1 MSDKRAVFVSYSRRD
16 REWLDRLL
24 VHLKPL
30 VRETGVD
37 VWADTRIEPGSPWRE
52 EIREAIEK
60 AEVAILLISADFL
73 ASDFIMDE
81 ELPPLLSRANE
92 RGATI
97 IPVLVGPS
105 QFEKNSQLKGFQAV
119 NAPSRTLI
127 ELSEA
132 EREVVLV
139 RVADSVAASIS
150 SRTQISET
158 SKEGKRGPRGELFTD
173 PDQWSKLMKVGEW
186 SLSDSV
192 IRGEGVY
199 TYLLSERTYGE
210 RPYMVIAKIKLSNY
224 QEFSEDE
231 SCTAN
236 AGIVFGWSTD
246 SGGPTYYNLLLNG
259 KRMLLEE
266 IGFRGDDEFVDFR
279 HLNEGVSFRV
289 EEEVPIAL
297 TIRVSS
303 ELQVWANNRQVYS
316 LPRPSR
322 MTGRVGLR
330 PWRSRLECR
339 YFEVS
344 YTSWE

>member
-1 MSDKRAVFVSYSRRD
+1 MINKKAVFVSYSHRD

-30 VRETGVD
+30 VRDTGVD
-37 VWADTRIEPGSPWRE
+37 VWSDTRIEPGGSWRE
-52 EIREAIEK
+52 EIEEAINK
-60 AEVAILLISADFL
+60 AEVAILLVSADFL

-81 ELPPLLSRANE
+81 ELPPLLSKANE

-97 IPVLVGPS
+97 IPVLVSPS

-119 NAPSRTLI
+119 NSPSRTLV
-127 ELSEA
+127 ELSNA
-132 EREVVLV
+132 EREAVLV
-139 RVADSVAASIS
+139 RVADSVAASV
-150 SRTQISET
+150 SRRVQASEK
-158 SKEGKRGPRGELFTD
+158 SREGRRGPRGELFTD
-173 PDQWSKLMKVGEW
+173 PDQWPNLMKVGEW
-186 SLSDSV
+186 SLSNDV
-192 IRGEGVY
+192 IKGEGVY

-210 RPYMVIAKIKLSNY
+210 RPYMVIAKIKLKNY
-224 QEFSEDE
+224 QEFSEDG

-236 AGIVFGWSTD
+236 AGIVFGWSTE
-246 SGGPTYYNLLLNG
+246 SGGPSYYNLLLNG

-279 HLNEGVSFRV
+279 HLNEGVPFQIK
-289 EEEVPIAL
+289 ETAPIAL

-303 ELQVWANNRQVYS
+303 ELQVWANNRLVYS

-330 PWRSRLECR
+330 PWRSRLECQ

-344 YTSWE
+344 YTSWK